1 MEKLKLKGFVHPSV
15 HVDQANVAV
24 KMGAPKRDKIM
35 CVVLLQGENECVQYC
50 YVLIGNKSEVSTTN
64 KRKAAS
70 CLDFGLSQKLV
81 SACQSH
87 ENDEDDDDDAK

>member
-35 CVVLLQGENECVQYC
+35 CSTTLGENECVC
-50 YVLIGNKSEVSTTN
+50 TVLRIDWQQV
-64 KRKAAS
+64 
-70 CLDFGLSQKLV
+70 
-81 SACQSH
+81 
-87 ENDEDDDDDAK
+87 

>member
-35 CVVLLQGENECVQYC
+35 CVVLL
-50 YVLIGNKSEVSTTN
+50 L
-64 KRKAAS
+64 
-70 CLDFGLSQKLV
+70 L
-81 SACQSH
+81 
-87 ENDEDDDDDAK
+87 